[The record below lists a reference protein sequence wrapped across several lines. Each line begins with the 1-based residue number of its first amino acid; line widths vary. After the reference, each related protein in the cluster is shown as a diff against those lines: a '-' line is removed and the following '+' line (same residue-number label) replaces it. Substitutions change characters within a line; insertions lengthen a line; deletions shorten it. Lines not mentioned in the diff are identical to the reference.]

1 MKPFLRPMDNQQLTM
16 SIDKFSVYLSHCCRF
31 CPALIILNLDEGSF
45 YLARTVWEFITY
57 HAWSICITYKPSW
70 SHEAA
75 PSIFFLPKGLH
86 WMGQAEFRA
95 GKCVWHW
102 PQPMSAVD
110 PHIFLHRWSPPWW
123 PASSASS
130 PCSWHSDPSLG
141 MNSTVSVNI
150 VRYHTSK

>member
-1 MKPFLRPMDNQQLTM
+1 
-16 SIDKFSVYLSHCCRF
+16 
-31 CPALIILNLDEGSF
+31 
-45 YLARTVWEFITY
+45 
-57 HAWSICITYKPSW
+57 
-70 SHEAA
+70 
-75 PSIFFLPKGLH
+75 
-86 WMGQAEFRA
+86 MGQAKFRA

-150 VRYHTSK
+150 VRYPTFLCFKIENRRCTGNCRQSHLGRKKCKSGTGKRGKCERKKRIEKRKEKRKIASGKLGLGKNTSKLWWVISDAKKISRSS